1 MDLSFGNRN
10 RNLSPV
16 KMEFTQTKCLLK
28 EFQRVEVMGGGWEK
42 SLKFLLLNF
51 FFLNWAENIYRQKSF
66 FYLKNFF
73 LMADIKEWYEE
84 KCVQQR
90 KKCLRRSL
98 GMGVGKGNGG
108 GGEKV
113 VFNESRK
120 GFFPSE

>member
-1 MDLSFGNRN
+1 
-10 RNLSPV
+10 
-16 KMEFTQTKCLLK
+16 
-28 EFQRVEVMGGGWEK
+28 
-42 SLKFLLLNF
+42 
-51 FFLNWAENIYRQKSF
+51 
-66 FYLKNFF
+66 
-73 LMADIKEWYEE
+73 MADIKEWYEE